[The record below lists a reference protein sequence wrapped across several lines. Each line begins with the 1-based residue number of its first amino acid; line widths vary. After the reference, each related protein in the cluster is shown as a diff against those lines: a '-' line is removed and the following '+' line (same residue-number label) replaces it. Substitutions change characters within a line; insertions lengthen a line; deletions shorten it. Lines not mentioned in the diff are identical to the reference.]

1 MQTIDTNGYQKT
13 QYKQF
18 TQTIHTNNSFK
29 TAHCKQF
36 LETAIREF
44 NANSIYQLLS
54 HNSFQTAIRTV
65 IREIITNNSHRLL
78 SDNFYLFIYLFIHI
92 TQDWT
97 TTKRQG
103 VTRKWST
110 KRLNHTG
117 NFFRK
122 NLQLQGFPNGVYW
135 QEEKIWR
142 IWSKTAWKLQTLDLQ
157 SFRSKESIL
166 KAKNS

>member
-78 SDNFYLFIYLFIHI
+78 SDNFYLFIYLFIYLF
-92 TQDWT
+92 TSLKTEQLL
-97 TTKRQG
+97 KG
-103 VTRKWST
+103 KE
-110 KRLNHTG
+110 
-117 NFFRK
+117 
-122 NLQLQGFPNGVYW
+122 LQENEAQ
-135 QEEKIWR
+135 K
-142 IWSKTAWKLQTLDLQ
+142 D
-157 SFRSKESIL
+157 
-166 KAKNS
+166 